1 MADTFDFK
9 LITPTGIVYEG
20 RVEQATMIG
29 ALGEFAVLA
38 MHTDFITSLLPGVL
52 TLKGSDGMTEYLLS
66 GGLAEVKDGAMTVLA
81 DDATPPTAVDSAAA
95 AAEVTAA
102 EAKLAQMS
110 TFAPDYDAAMQALL
124 LARSRAN
131 INQLR
136 RASH

>member
-20 RVEQATMIG
+20 GVEQATMIG

-38 MHTDFITSLLPGVL
+38 MHTDFITSLLPGML
-52 TLKGSDGMTEYLLS
+52 TLKTQGGATEYLLS

-95 AAEVTAA
+95 ASEVTEA
-102 EAKLAQMS
+102 EAKIAQMNM
-110 TFAPDYDAAMQALL
+110 FDPEYDGALHVLL

-131 INQLR
+131 VNQLR